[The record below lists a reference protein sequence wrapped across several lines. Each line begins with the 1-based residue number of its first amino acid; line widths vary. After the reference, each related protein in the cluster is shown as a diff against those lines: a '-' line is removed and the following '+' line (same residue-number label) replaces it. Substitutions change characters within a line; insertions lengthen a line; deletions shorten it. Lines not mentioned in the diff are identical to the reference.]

1 MILTRVNNMYVT
13 REETGQE
20 GNCFCLFDI
29 PMHKHANYS
38 YKNYVIYNLLWE
50 PKTAE
55 HVEIRIFVFWQM
67 NKKLLNQLFILYF
80 SLLTLVLVCKISKVD
95 I

>member
-1 MILTRVNNMYVT
+1 MILARVNNMYDT
-13 REETGQE
+13 REEAGQE
-20 GNCFCLFDI
+20 GNCFFCLFDI

-55 HVEIRIFVFWQM
+55 HVEIRIFVFDIWIK
-67 NKKLLNQLFILYF
+67 NYWISRFFFYFFITYIRVGL
-80 SLLTLVLVCKISKVD
+80 
-95 I
+95 